1 MINPTEFVKGEQYTN
16 RKGTFTVVELHP
28 PTMTVRFE
36 DGTEETLDIKIQQR
50 ILSNMT
56 LPPRT
61 PEPPPRARTGSR
73 TAAKPA
79 AKAKTPATTAAA
91 E

>member
-36 DGTEETLDIKIQQR
+36 DGMEETLDIKIQQR

-61 PEPPPRARTGSR
+61 PEPPPRARNGSR
-73 TAAKPA
+73 SAAKPA
-79 AKAKTPATTAAA
+79 AKSKTPATAAA
-91 E
+91 K